1 MKKFMVYVCLTI
13 FALFTFQGTYT
24 KANTDS
30 DLNKLVELGIV
41 KENEKQKIKNVN
53 EPMKKIDAYILYIR
67 LAGLESKAK
76 SFRGKNTYKD
86 IKQIPKEYVPYVN
99 YAKAN
104 PKLGWDKKSDTF
116 QPRATLTIK
125 EFTKYML
132 DLLGYIPDRD
142 YLAEEQMEF
151 AQSIYLLSKQ
161 EVERANSK
169 LTIKDAY
176 AMILKAMKV
185 FNKQGQLFSTVLENK
200 KIVNGDVV
208 KKYNLHISSEETNA
222 ETKEIDMEVEEV
234 K

>member
-1 MKKFMVYVCLTI
+1 MFSVCLAVLT
-13 FALFTFQGTYT
+13 LFTFSTVRT
-24 KANTDS
+24 SANIES
-30 DLNKLVELGIV
+30 DVNKLVELGII
-41 KENEKQKIKNVN
+41 KENEKKRMKNVN
-53 EPMKKIDAYILYIR
+53 DPMKKIDAYILYIR
-67 LAGLESKAK
+67 LAGLENKAK

-86 IKQIPKEYVPYVN
+86 INQVPKEYVSYVN

-104 PKLGWDKKSDTF
+104 PKLGWDKKSDSF
-116 QPRATLTIK
+116 EPRSTLTIK

-151 AQSIYLLSKQ
+151 AQSIYLLSKK
-161 EVERANSK
+161 EAERANSK
-169 LTIKDAY
+169 LTVKDAH
-176 AMILKAMKV
+176 AIILKAMKV
-185 FNKQGQLFSTVLENK
+185 FNKQGELFSAVLESK
-200 KIVNGDVV
+200 KIVNSDAV